1 MSTIY
6 LARRTV
12 YPNTV
17 VNAGFFDNYEA
28 AQLSAADSLFP
39 ELAAVE
45 AIDIGA
51 VLPRYVPFSSYPD
64 TIQQCKTTYY
74 CFSDDIAQTL
84 SLRPSLKSKAKI
96 ELAIEHV
103 IDEWLYNS
111 DIASSMPEFILI
123 AGLQSR
129 IDDSFEGVFVLDEQH
144 YGEVEFGV
152 LAGAFTH
159 VARGRGFSDRRR
171 LIELAEIGAAVHLS
185 ASLWSD
191 PGDWEDELAQNL
203 AEQFWE
209 YFIVDDTEPPDP
221 SFDNWEPRMV
231 FP

>member
-6 LARRTV
+6 LARRAV

-17 VNAGFFDNYEA
+17 VNAGFFDNHEA
-28 AQLSAADSLFP
+28 AQRSAEDSLFP

-51 VLPRYVPFSSYPD
+51 VLSRYVPFSSYPD
-64 TIQQCKTTYY
+64 TIQQRKTTYY
-74 CFSDDIAQTL
+74 CFSDDIAQSL

-96 ELAIEHV
+96 ELATEHV
-103 IDEWLYNS
+103 IDEWLCNS

-129 IDDSFEGVFVLDEQH
+129 INDSFEGVFVLDEQH
-144 YGEVEFGV
+144 YGEVEFGI

-171 LIELAEIGAAVHLS
+171 LTELAEIGAAVHLS

-191 PGDWEDELAQNL
+191 PGNWEDELAQNL

-209 YFIVDDTEPPDP
+209 SFIVDDTEPPEP